1 MFDDYSDETTRV
13 MKLYA
18 EMMNGEK
25 GRRWRVGVHE
35 WRLVEERR
43 IKYKIEERGA
53 IIASPGKEDTKEWW
67 WEGAQVMCWMRL

>member
-25 GRRWRVGVHE
+25 GRR
-35 WRLVEERR
+35 
-43 IKYKIEERGA
+43 
-53 IIASPGKEDTKEWW
+53 
-67 WEGAQVMCWMRL
+67 